1 MRKWNI
7 IRAFNVR
14 PGEGCKTYSVEL
26 DQDARIAPLVAKVLV
41 ASAVIGDLLN
51 LEATKL
57 AAVRLRIVASAL
69 GNVLSRVVLVLL
81 VLYTA
86 KAGQCKD
93 QLKVTSYLHIPSK
106 NSERLWDQY
115 FQLSS
120 SWPFLNQIRVLSMFS
135 SRGRGRKPSPSK

>member
-7 IRAFNVR
+7 IRAFKVR
-14 PGEGCKTYSVEL
+14 PAEGWKTYSVEL

-57 AAVRLRIVASAL
+57 GAVRLRIVAIAL

-81 VLYTA
+81 VLYQE
-86 KAGQCKD
+86 KAGQ
-93 QLKVTSYLHIPSK
+93 
-106 NSERLWDQY
+106 
-115 FQLSS
+115 
-120 SWPFLNQIRVLSMFS
+120 
-135 SRGRGRKPSPSK
+135 